1 MTATLRSLLID
12 DEQASRLRLRRLL
25 SNRPQIEIIGEA
37 ADGLQ
42 ALERIEQLRPD
53 LLFLDVQ
60 MPGLDGFEVLRSI
73 ASPAPLPL
81 VIFVTGFDEH
91 ALRAFQAQA
100 LAYLLK
106 PVEPEQLDAMIE
118 RAWSI
123 HSYREAGS
131 EVDSR
136 VRSVLNATPRVLERI
151 VARKANRMLLL
162 DPADIC
168 FFRIDAGIVRAHT
181 VQESYWVNYAIGE
194 LEAALSKKSF
204 FRAHRS
210 FLVNLNRVA
219 EIRPDVRS
227 SFQLVMQDRAQTA
240 VDVSERQGRALR
252 TLIPG
257 L

>member
-1 MTATLRSLLID
+1 MTPTLRSLLVD
-12 DEQASRLRLRRLL
+12 DEQASRVRLRRLL
-25 SNRPQIEIIGEA
+25 SSRPRIEIIGEA
-37 ADGLQ
+37 EDGLR
-42 ALERIEQLRPD
+42 ALELIERLRPD
-53 LLFLDVQ
+53 LIFLDIQ
-60 MPGLDGFEVLRSI
+60 MPGLDGFEVLRAI
-73 ASPAPLPL
+73 ARPVSLPL
-81 VIFVTGFDEH
+81 VVFVTGFDEH

-106 PVEPEQLDAMIE
+106 PVEPEQLDAAIE

-123 HSYREAGS
+123 HNYHAARLEHD
-131 EVDSR
+131 EK
-136 VRSVLNATPRVLERI
+136 VRGFLTATPRGLERI
-151 VARKANRMLLL
+151 VARKANRLLLL
-162 DPADIC
+162 DPGDIC
-168 FFRIDAGIVRAHT
+168 FFRIDTGIVRAQT
-181 VQESYWVNYAIGE
+181 VEEGYWVNYAMGD
-194 LEAALSKKSF
+194 LEAVLSEKSF

-240 VDVSERQGRALR
+240 IDVSERQGRRLR